1 LFYLI
6 TLTKIRKQL
15 FKSFNFKLSNF
26 ISIMYYLKQKSEK
39 ELHTIILKSV
49 FEETT
54 YIIAIGYGGGG
65 VFEEFCGKFF
75 YDEKQD
81 GIEGYFSFYHQPG
94 EWENHSFELE
104 IIDEPYEPILDED
117 RKMLDQMLFDLYN
130 QFISYNEEKDV
141 FLIKDALVGVFV
153 GDTAFSDDWDSEIV
167 DFVSN
172 KFWGLSMT
180 FDW

>member
-1 LFYLI
+1 
-6 TLTKIRKQL
+6 
-15 FKSFNFKLSNF
+15 
-26 ISIMYYLKQKSEK
+26 
-39 ELHTIILKSV
+39 
-49 FEETT
+49 
-54 YIIAIGYGGGG
+54 
-65 VFEEFCGKFF
+65 
-75 YDEKQD
+75 
-81 GIEGYFSFYHQPG
+81 
-94 EWENHSFELE
+94 
-104 IIDEPYEPILDED
+104 
-117 RKMLDQMLFDLYN
+117 MLFDLYN

>member
-1 LFYLI
+1 MFKLLI
-6 TLTKIRKQL
+6 V
-15 FKSFNFKLSNF
+15 KLSNF
-26 ISIMYYLKQKSEK
+26 QSNMYYIRQRSEK

-49 FEETT
+49 VNEVT

-81 GIEGYFSFYHQPG
+81 GVVGYFSFYHQPD
-94 EWENHSFELE
+94 EWENQSLELK
-104 IIDEPYEPILDED
+104 IIDEPYEPILDND
-117 RKMLDQMLFDLYN
+117 REILDQMLLDLYD
-130 QFISYNEEKDV
+130 QFISYNEESEV
-141 FLIKDALVGVFV
+141 YTLNDACFGIFE
-153 GDTAFSDDWDSEIV
+153 GDTAFSDDWDPEIV

>member
-1 LFYLI
+1 MLI
-6 TLTKIRKQL
+6 V
-15 FKSFNFKLSNF
+15 KLSNF
-26 ISIMYYLKQKSEK
+26 QSNMYYIKQRSEK

-49 FEETT
+49 SEETT

-65 VFEEFCGKFF
+65 VFEEFCGKFY

-81 GIEGYFSFYHQPG
+81 GVVGYFSFYHQPD
-94 EWENHSFELE
+94 EWENQSSELE
-104 IIDEPYEPILDED
+104 IIDMPYEPILDND
-117 RKMLDQMLFDLYN
+117 REILDQMLFDLYD
-130 QFISYNEEKDV
+130 QFIAYNEESEV
-141 FLIKDALVGVFV
+141 YTLNDACFGIFE
-153 GDTAFSDDWDSEIV
+153 GDTAFSDDWDPEIV